1 MNPMSPIP
9 EVITVSNRRL
19 FLASLLG
26 SVGVAAMASPASA
39 AARECVLIVLTNT
52 AVVPGSNRRTGV
64 WASEY
69 TEPFEVF
76 RRAGYEVVVASPAG
90 GPSPV
95 DPRSGSEDQVKRLPE
110 AWQAMQNTKR
120 LADLRADDYV
130 AVFLA
135 GGHGTMWDFP
145 DNADLAR
152 IVAAMFERDR
162 PLGAVC
168 HGPAGLLGA
177 RKSDGTPWIAGRRVN
192 GFTNAEEAAAGMTRV
207 VPFLLEDRL
216 RAAGGRFEGGGVF
229 ARHVVVDGNL
239 ITGQNPAS
247 SIAVAEA
254 MTTQLQRRAAR

>member
-1 MNPMSPIP
+1 MNC
-9 EVITVSNRRL
+9 RRSFIVKVL
-19 FLASLLG
+19 GPAIAVAVVAPARASG
-26 SVGVAAMASPASA
+26 
-39 AARECVLIVLTNT
+39 RERVLIVLTNT

-69 TEPFEVF
+69 TEPFEIF

-110 AWQAMQNTKR
+110 AWQAMQSTKR
-120 LADLRADDYV
+120 LADLRADDFA

-145 DNADLAR
+145 ESPDLAR
-152 IVAAMFERDR
+152 IVAATLGAER

-216 RAAGGRFEGGGVF
+216 RAAGGRFDGGGVF

-239 ITGQNPAS
+239 VTGQNPAS

-254 MTTQLQRRAAR
+254 MTAQLQRRAVR

>member
-1 MNPMSPIP
+1 MIC
-9 EVITVSNRRL
+9 RRFFVANVL
-19 FLASLLG
+19 GTAVLGAASL
-26 SVGVAAMASPASA
+26 PAGA
-39 AARECVLIVLTNT
+39 TGRERILIVLTNT
-52 AVVPGSNRRTGV
+52 AVVPGSSRRTGV

-69 TEPFEVF
+69 TEPFEIF

-90 GPSPV
+90 GPAPV
-95 DPRSGSEDQVKRLPE
+95 DPRSGSEDQVKRIPE

-120 LADLRADDYV
+120 LSDLRADEFV

-145 DNADLAR
+145 ESADLAR
-152 IVAAMFERDR
+152 IVASMFELDR
-162 PLGAVC
+162 PVGAVC
-168 HGPAGLLGA
+168 HGPAGLLTA
-177 RKSDGTPWIAGRRVN
+177 RKADGTPWIAGRRVN

-239 ITGQNPAS
+239 VTGQNPAS

-254 MTTQLQRRAAR
+254 MTAQLQRRAAR

>member
-1 MNPMSPIP
+1 MM
-9 EVITVSNRRL
+9 RRRSFVTNVFGSA
-19 FLASLLG
+19 FLATMALPAQ
-26 SVGVAAMASPASA
+26 AAG
-39 AARECVLIVLTNT
+39 RERVLIVLTNT

-95 DPRSGSEDQVKRLPE
+95 DPRSGSDEQVKRLPE
-110 AWQAMQNTKR
+110 AWQAMQSTKR
-120 LADLRADDYV
+120 LSDLRADDYV

-135 GGHGTMWDFP
+135 GGHGTMWDFADSP
-145 DNADLAR
+145 DLAR
-152 IVAAMFERDR
+152 IVAATFERDR

-177 RKSDGTPWIAGRRVN
+177 RKADGTPWVAGRRVN

-207 VPFLLEDRL
+207 VPYLLEDRL
-216 RAAGGRFEGGGVF
+216 RAAGGRFENAGVF

-254 MTTQLQRRAAR
+254 MMAQLQQRAAR

>member
-1 MNPMSPIP
+1 M
-9 EVITVSNRRL
+9 TCRRS
-19 FLASLLG
+19 FIAKVLG
-26 SVGVAAMASPASA
+26 SAIAVAMALPARASG
-39 AARECVLIVLTNT
+39 RERVLIVLTNT

-110 AWQAMQNTKR
+110 AWQAMQSTKR
-120 LADLRADDYV
+120 LADLRADDFA

-145 DNADLAR
+145 DSPDLAR
-152 IVAAMFERDR
+152 IVAATLERDR

-177 RKSDGTPWIAGRRVN
+177 RKTDGTAWIAGRRVN

-216 RAAGGRFEGGGVF
+216 RAVGGRFEGGGVF
-229 ARHVVVDGNL
+229 SRYVVVDGNL
-239 ITGQNPAS
+239 VTGQNPAS

-254 MTTQLQRRAAR
+254 MTAQLQRRAVR

>member
-1 MNPMSPIP
+1 MGTRRRF
-9 EVITVSNRRL
+9 VATVCGAAL
-19 FLASLLG
+19 
-26 SVGVAAMASPASA
+26 VAFA
-39 AARECVLIVLTNT
+39 ATVRAQQRQRVLIVLTNT
-52 AVVPGSNRRTGV
+52 AVVPGSSRRTGV

-76 RRAGYEVVVASPAG
+76 SRAGYEVHVASPAG

-95 DPRSGSEDQVKRLPE
+95 DPRSGSEDQVRRLPE
-110 AWQAMQNTKR
+110 AWQAMQQTRR
-120 LADLRADDYV
+120 LADLRAEDYA

-145 DNADLAR
+145 DSAELASL
-152 IVAAMFERDR
+152 VAAMFERDR

-177 RKSDGTPWIAGRRVN
+177 RKADGTPWIAGRRVN

-216 RAAGGRFEGGGVF
+216 RAAGGRFESGGVF

-239 ITGQNPAS
+239 VTGQNPAS

-254 MTTQLQRRAAR
+254 MVEQLQRRDSR